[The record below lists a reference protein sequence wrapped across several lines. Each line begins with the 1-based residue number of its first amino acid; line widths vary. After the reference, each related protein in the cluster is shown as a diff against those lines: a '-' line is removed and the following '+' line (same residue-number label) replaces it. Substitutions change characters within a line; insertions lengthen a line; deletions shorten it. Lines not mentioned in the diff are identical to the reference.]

1 MSSMTTLERSL
12 SCTSSTSLSMS
23 SPRLSVRR
31 ETTPPRNELSLTHLH
46 DRMNQLD
53 SRVLELRSNVLT
65 KDGYVDRRNREDEH
79 IRREFENHRIISHRI
94 DLNVVALRSDVDQIK
109 TSIFQLKSSIG
120 QSGTETVFLRGDVDR
135 LQKSVEQLQIDAEQ
149 MKSDVC
155 ASRIDIS
162 KLQSTANQLR
172 TDLLTLEHKLTRQ
185 MHAMETSLHMRMDSM
200 ESRMRHSERVRFNSL
215 AHTIHAPINPVPVI
229 LDDGSPRMAQVLPAY
244 RVEVLVPEETQS
256 RYVPFSI
263 LTMICIVHRLVE
275 LAEFYQ
281 LGGYQDWC
289 RMNATDLFAD
299 DSDSSS
305 SSDGSNHMTREEA
318 VRHFPE
324 AAHQAL
330 AATLGLIYYKIRN
343 EVGDGPTGH
352 VPIAR
357 PLKRQ
362 QDEVT
367 STSTSSK
374 SKPVK
379 IPRRPSVS
387 DTFLH
392 RLITGPSIAS
402 KSSTSGE
409 EMDKL
414 GWNPFSDVSD
424 DAMSKLRSIDPQDI
438 GNVLRALEQGR
449 LKMKPSGSEKAGMS
463 PTDSKT
469 SYRVGKT
476 SVPEPTPLDVPT
488 IPNTV
493 PTQPIS
499 SSEAMRVSMKASVA
513 AKAPEQ
519 EYPEGGSVADT
530 SSTASSE

>member
-31 ETTPPRNELSLTHLH
+31 ENTPPGSELSLTHLH

-53 SRVLELRSNVLT
+53 SRVLELRSTVLT

-79 IRREFENHRIISHRI
+79 IRREFENHRVISHRI

-120 QSGTETVFLRGDVDR
+120 QAGTETVFLRGDVDR
-135 LQKSVEQLQIDAEQ
+135 LQKSVEQLQTDAEQ
-149 MKSDVC
+149 MRSDVC

-162 KLQSTANQLR
+162 KLQSTTNQLR
-172 TDLLTLEHKLTRQ
+172 TDLLSLEHKLTRQ
-185 MHAMETSLHMRMDSM
+185 MHSMEASIHNRMDSFDLRM
-200 ESRMRHSERVRFNSL
+200 ESMEARMRHSERVRFNSL
-215 AHTIHAPINPVPVI
+215 AHTIHAPINPVPK
-229 LDDGSPRMAQVLPAY
+229 R
-244 RVEVLVPEETQS
+244 S
-256 RYVPFSI
+256 R
-263 LTMICIVHRLVE
+263 VHRLVE

-281 LGGYQDWC
+281 LGGYQDWS

-305 SSDGSNHMTREEA
+305 SSDGSNNMTREEA

-343 EVGDGPTGH
+343 EVGDGPMGQA
-352 VPIAR
+352 PIPR
-357 PLKRQ
+357 PPKRQ
-362 QDEVT
+362 QDEVA

-449 LKMKPSGSEKAGMS
+449 LKMKPSGSEKENMS
-463 PTDSKT
+463 PTDSKA
-469 SYRVGKT
+469 SHRVGKT
-476 SVPEPTPLDVPT
+476 SVPEPTAQDVPT
-488 IPNTV
+488 VPNTV

-513 AKAPEQ
+513 AEAPEQ
-519 EYPEGGSVADT
+519 EYPEGASEGET
-530 SSTASSE
+530 SSTTSSE

>member
-229 LDDGSPRMAQVLPAY
+229 LDDGSLEWPKYFPRTVWRFWCLKK
-244 RVEVLVPEETQS
+244 RS
-256 RYVPFSI
+256 R
-263 LTMICIVHRLVE
+263 VHRLVE

-305 SSDGSNHMTREEA
+305 SSDGSNNLTREEA

-463 PTDSKT
+463 PTDSKA
-469 SYRVGKT
+469 SHRVGKT
-476 SVPEPTPLDVPT
+476 SVPEPTAPDVPT

>member
-31 ETTPPRNELSLTHLH
+31 ENTPPGSELSLTHLH

-53 SRVLELRSNVLT
+53 SRVLELRSTVLT

-79 IRREFENHRIISHRI
+79 IRREFENHRVISHRI

-120 QSGTETVFLRGDVDR
+120 QAGTETVFLRGDVDR
-135 LQKSVEQLQIDAEQ
+135 LQKSVEQLQTDAEQ
-149 MKSDVC
+149 MRSDVC

-162 KLQSTANQLR
+162 KLQSTTNQLR
-172 TDLLTLEHKLTRQ
+172 TDLLSLEHKLTRQ
-185 MHAMETSLHMRMDSM
+185 MHSMEASIHNRMDSFDLRM
-200 ESRMRHSERVRFNSL
+200 ESMEARMRHSERVRFWCL
-215 AHTIHAPINPVPVI
+215 KK
-229 LDDGSPRMAQVLPAY
+229 R
-244 RVEVLVPEETQS
+244 S
-256 RYVPFSI
+256 R
-263 LTMICIVHRLVE
+263 VHRLVE

-281 LGGYQDWC
+281 LGGYQDWS

-305 SSDGSNHMTREEA
+305 SSDGSNNMTREEA

-343 EVGDGPTGH
+343 EVGDGPMGQA
-352 VPIAR
+352 PIPR
-357 PLKRQ
+357 PPKRQ
-362 QDEVT
+362 QDEVA

-449 LKMKPSGSEKAGMS
+449 LKMKPSGSEKENMS
-463 PTDSKT
+463 PTDSKA
-469 SYRVGKT
+469 SHRVGKT
-476 SVPEPTPLDVPT
+476 SVPEPTAQDVPT
-488 IPNTV
+488 VPNTV

-513 AKAPEQ
+513 AEAPEQ
-519 EYPEGGSVADT
+519 EYPEGASEGET
-530 SSTASSE
+530 SSTTSSE

>member
-12 SCTSSTSLSMS
+12 SCTSSASLSMS

-65 KDGYVDRRNREDEH
+65 KEGYVDRRNREDEH
-79 IRREFENHRIISHRI
+79 IRREFENQRIISHRI

-135 LQKSVEQLQIDAEQ
+135 LQKSVEQLQIDADQ
-149 MKSDVC
+149 MRSDIC

-172 TDLLTLEHKLTRQ
+172 TDLINIEHKLTRQ

-229 LDDGSPRMAQVLPAY
+229 LDDGSLEWPKYFPRTVWRFWCLKK
-244 RVEVLVPEETQS
+244 RS
-256 RYVPFSI
+256 R
-263 LTMICIVHRLVE
+263 VHRLVE

-305 SSDGSNHMTREEA
+305 SSDGSNNLTREEA

-352 VPIAR
+352 APIAR

-362 QDEVT
+362 QDDVT

-449 LKMKPSGSEKAGMS
+449 LKMKPSGSEKAAMS
-463 PTDSKT
+463 PTDSKA
-469 SYRVGKT
+469 SHRVEKT
-476 SVPEPTPLDVPT
+476 SAPEPTAQDIPT

-499 SSEAMRVSMKASVA
+499 SSEAMRVSMRASVA

-519 EYPEGGSVADT
+519 EYPENGSVADT

>member
-31 ETTPPRNELSLTHLH
+31 ENTPPGSELSLNHLH

-53 SRVLELRSNVLT
+53 SRVLELRSTVLT

-79 IRREFENHRIISHRI
+79 IRREFENHRVISHRI

-135 LQKSVEQLQIDAEQ
+135 LQKSVEQLQTDAEQ
-149 MKSDVC
+149 MRSDVC

-162 KLQSTANQLR
+162 KLQSTTNQLR
-172 TDLLTLEHKLTRQ
+172 TDLLSLEHKLTRQ
-185 MHAMETSLHMRMDSM
+185 MHSM
-200 ESRMRHSERVRFNSL
+200 ELRLQTRMESMEARMRHSERVRFNSL
-215 AHTIHAPINPVPVI
+215 AHTTHAPINPVPVI
-229 LDDGSPRMAQVLPAY
+229 LDDGSLEWPKYFPRTVWRFWCLKK
-244 RVEVLVPEETQS
+244 RS
-256 RYVPFSI
+256 R
-263 LTMICIVHRLVE
+263 VHRLVE

-281 LGGYQDWC
+281 LGGYQDWS

-305 SSDGSNHMTREEA
+305 SSDGSNNMTREEA

-343 EVGDGPTGH
+343 EVGDGPMGQA
-352 VPIAR
+352 PIPR
-357 PLKRQ
+357 PPKRQ
-362 QDEVT
+362 QDEVA

-449 LKMKPSGSEKAGMS
+449 LKMKPSGSEKENMS
-463 PTDSKT
+463 PTDSKA
-469 SYRVGKT
+469 SHRVGKT
-476 SVPEPTPLDVPT
+476 SVPEPTAQDVPT

-513 AKAPEQ
+513 VKAPEQ
-519 EYPEGGSVADT
+519 EYHEGASEAET
-530 SSTASSE
+530 SSTTSSE

>member
-1 MSSMTTLERSL
+1 MSSMTTLERSH

-149 MKSDVC
+149 MRSDVC

-172 TDLLTLEHKLTRQ
+172 TDLITLEHKLTRQ

-244 RVEVLVPEETQS
+244 L
-256 RYVPFSI
+256 
-263 LTMICIVHRLVE
+263 HRLVE

-289 RMNATDLFAD
+289 RMNAADLFAD

-305 SSDGSNHMTREEA
+305 SSDGSNNLTREEA

-463 PTDSKT
+463 PTDSKA
-469 SYRVGKT
+469 SHRIGKN
-476 SVPEPTPLDVPT
+476 SVPEPTAQDVPT

-513 AKAPEQ
+513 VKAPEQ

>member
-1 MSSMTTLERSL
+1 
-12 SCTSSTSLSMS
+12 
-23 SPRLSVRR
+23 
-31 ETTPPRNELSLTHLH
+31 
-46 DRMNQLD
+46 
-53 SRVLELRSNVLT
+53 
-65 KDGYVDRRNREDEH
+65 
-79 IRREFENHRIISHRI
+79 
-94 DLNVVALRSDVDQIK
+94 
-109 TSIFQLKSSIG
+109 
-120 QSGTETVFLRGDVDR
+120 
-135 LQKSVEQLQIDAEQ
+135 
-149 MKSDVC
+149 
-155 ASRIDIS
+155 
-162 KLQSTANQLR
+162 
-172 TDLLTLEHKLTRQ
+172 
-185 MHAMETSLHMRMDSM
+185 
-200 ESRMRHSERVRFNSL
+200 
-215 AHTIHAPINPVPVI
+215 
-229 LDDGSPRMAQVLPAY
+229 
-244 RVEVLVPEETQS
+244 
-256 RYVPFSI
+256 
-263 LTMICIVHRLVE
+263 
-275 LAEFYQ
+275 
-281 LGGYQDWC
+281 
-289 RMNATDLFAD
+289 MNATDLFAD

-305 SSDGSNHMTREEA
+305 SSDGSNNMTREEA

-343 EVGDGPTGH
+343 EVGDGPMGQA
-352 VPIAR
+352 PIPR
-357 PLKRQ
+357 PPKRQ
-362 QDEVT
+362 QDEVA

-449 LKMKPSGSEKAGMS
+449 LKMKPSGSEKENMS
-463 PTDSKT
+463 PTDSKA
-469 SYRVGKT
+469 SHQVGKT
-476 SVPEPTPLDVPT
+476 SAPEPTAQDVPT

-513 AKAPEQ
+513 VKAPEQ
-519 EYPEGGSVADT
+519 EYHEGASEAET
-530 SSTASSE
+530 SSTTSSE